1 MNNFWKFFLAALL
14 ACLVAFGL
22 FFFIM
27 IGSLGAAVAGGSAK
41 TAIVPPTSILKIDF
55 STPISERGQSSF
67 SISSL
72 SSLSN
77 LSMEEGMPLL
87 TAVRAIDAAANDPGV
102 KFIYLN
108 TDKMALSMSCA
119 EELRQA
125 LTRFHESGKAIV
137 AYANSYDNL
146 SYYIASVADKVI
158 INSYGEAMLNGV
170 STNLTFYK
178 DLLDKLGVDIQL
190 IRHGKYKSAGEQF
203 TQNHLTDANR
213 EQNQELV
220 NSIWATLAEEIAAS
234 RDFTADQ
241 LNGWI
246 DNLELLDAQ
255 TLLDRGIV
263 DQAWYKD
270 ELENYLCTLFDV
282 KEAKDLKFADL
293 NSDAIAKVIDN
304 TKVKDKIAV
313 LYADGEIVMDGNADQ
328 NIVGDD
334 LARKFKKLQEDSTVK
349 AIVFRVNSPG
359 GSAQAAELINRAM
372 LNAKAYKPVIAS
384 YGGYAASGGYWI
396 SSNADYIIT
405 DNTTLTGSI
414 GVFSLVPNIGG
425 GLDKTLHVKTASV
438 GSHKHSD
445 MMGGMRKLDDAEV
458 AYMQKMVENIYTE
471 FTSLV
476 SRGRRMPV
484 EQVDEIG
491 QGRVWTGRDA
501 LTIGLADAKGSLMDA
516 INYAAAKVGLEKYKI
531 TVVPEQKSMF
541 EQMMSQ
547 FSGNNEE
554 DGIAIKTG
562 IKQVDQFLD
571 VLDDPQMMYARMPYV
586 YEF

>member
-1 MNNFWKFFLAALL
+1 MNNFWKIFLAALL

-27 IGSLGAAVAGGSAK
+27 MGSLGAAIAGGASK
-41 TAIVPPTSILKIDF
+41 TAIVPPQSILKIDF
-55 STPISERGQSSF
+55 SAPISERGQSDF
-67 SISSL
+67 SIQNI
-72 SSLSN
+72 SN

-87 TAVRAIDAAANDPGV
+87 TAVQAINKAAEDPGV

-108 TDKMALSMSCA
+108 TDKMATSMSCA

-125 LTRFHESGKAIV
+125 LAKFRESGKPVI
-137 AYANSYDNL
+137 AYANTYDNL
-146 SYYIASVADKVI
+146 SYYLASVADKVI
-158 INSYGEAMLNGV
+158 INSYGEAMLTGV
-170 STNLTFYK
+170 GTNITFFK
-178 DLLDKLGVDIQL
+178 DLLDKLGVDMQL
-190 IRHGKYKSAGEQF
+190 IRHGKYKAAGEQF
-203 TQNHLTDANR
+203 TQNHLTPENR
-213 EQNQELV
+213 EQNQVLI
-220 NSIWATLAEEIAAS
+220 NSIWATLSEEIAAS
-234 RDFTADQ
+234 RDFSAEE
-241 LNGWI
+241 LNSWI

-293 NSDAIAKVIDN
+293 ESYALAKVKPDS
-304 TKVKDKIAV
+304 KVKDKIAV
-313 LYADGEIVMDGNADQ
+313 LYADGEIVMDGNADS

-334 LARKFKKLQEDSTVK
+334 LARKFKKLQQDSSVK
-349 AIVFRVNSPG
+349 AVVFRVNSPG
-359 GSAQAAELINRAM
+359 GSAQAAEIINHAM
-372 LNAKAYKPVIAS
+372 LNLKQYKPIIAS

-405 DNTTLTGSI
+405 DNTCLTGSI

-425 GLDKTLHVKTASV
+425 GLDKTLHIKTASV
-438 GSHKHSD
+438 GSNKHTD
-445 MMGGMRKLDDAEV
+445 MMNGMRKLDDAEV
-458 AYMQKMVENIYTE
+458 AYMQKMVENIYTA

-476 SRGRRMPV
+476 SRGRNMSV

-501 LTIGLADAKGSLMDA
+501 LTIGLADQKGSLMDA
-516 INYAAAKVGLEKYKI
+516 INYAASVAGLEKYNLM
-531 TVVPEQKSMF
+531 VVPEHKSMF
-541 EQMMSQ
+541 AQMMSQ
-547 FSGNNEE
+547 MMGGDEE
-554 DGIAIKTG
+554 DDIAIKTG
-562 IKQVDQFLD
+562 VKQIDQLLD
-571 VLDDPQMMYARMPYV
+571 ILDDPQMIYARMPYF

>member
-1 MNNFWKFFLAALL
+1 MNNFWKIFLAALL

-27 IGSLGAAVAGGSAK
+27 MGSLGAAIAGGSSK
-41 TAIVPPTSILKIDF
+41 TAIVPPQSILKIDF
-55 STPISERGQSSF
+55 STPISERGQSDF
-67 SISSL
+67 SIQNI
-72 SSLSN
+72 SN
-77 LSMEEGMPLL
+77 LSMEDGMPLL
-87 TAVRAIDAAANDPGV
+87 TAVRAINKAAEDPGV

-125 LTRFHESGKAIV
+125 LANFRESGKPVI
-137 AYANSYDNL
+137 AYANTYDNL
-146 SYYIASVADKVI
+146 SYYLASVADKVI
-158 INSYGEAMLNGV
+158 INSYGEAMLTGIG
-170 STNLTFYK
+170 TNITFFK

-190 IRHGKYKSAGEQF
+190 IRHGKYKAAGEQF
-203 TQNHLTDANR
+203 TQNHLTPENR
-213 EQNQELV
+213 EQNQVLI
-220 NSIWATLAEEIAAS
+220 NSIWATLTEEIAAS
-234 RDFTADQ
+234 RDISADD
-241 LNGWI
+241 LNGWV

-255 TLLDRGIV
+255 TLLDRGII

-293 NSDAIAKVIDN
+293 NSYAIAKVKDDS
-304 TKVKDKIAV
+304 KVKDKIAV
-313 LYADGEIVMDGNADQ
+313 LYADGEIVMDGNADS

-334 LARKFKKLQEDSTVK
+334 LARKFKKLQQDSSVK
-349 AIVFRVNSPG
+349 AVVFRVNSPG
-359 GSAQAAELINRAM
+359 GSAQAAEIINHAM
-372 LNAKAYKPVIAS
+372 QNLKQYKPVIAS

-405 DNTTLTGSI
+405 DNTCLTGSI

-425 GLDKTLHVKTASV
+425 GLEKTLYIKTGNVS
-438 GSHKHSD
+438 SNKHSD
-445 MMGGMRKLDDAEV
+445 MMNGMRKLDDAEV
-458 AYMQKMVENIYTE
+458 AYMQKMVEHIYTE

-476 SRGRRMPV
+476 SRGRHMTV

-501 LTIGLADAKGSLMDA
+501 LAIGLADQKGSLMDA
-516 INYAAAKVGLEKYKI
+516 INYAAAVAGLEKYNLL
-531 TVVPEQKSMF
+531 VVPEHKSMF
-541 EQMMSQ
+541 QQMMSQ
-547 FSGNNEE
+547 MMGGDDE
-554 DGIAIKTG
+554 DGITVKTG
-562 IKQVDQFLD
+562 VKQVDQLLD
-571 VLDDPQMMYARMPYV
+571 ILDDPQMIYARMPYF

>member
-1 MNNFWKFFLAALL
+1 MNNFWKIFLAALL

-27 IGSLGAAVAGGSAK
+27 MGSLGAAIAGGSSK
-41 TAIVPPTSILKIDF
+41 TAIVPPQSILKIDF
-55 STPISERGQSSF
+55 STPISERGQSDF
-67 SISSL
+67 SIQNI
-72 SSLSN
+72 SN
-77 LSMEEGMPLL
+77 LSMEDGMPLL
-87 TAVRAIDAAANDPGV
+87 TAVRAINKAAEDPGV

-125 LTRFHESGKAIV
+125 LANFRESGKPVI
-137 AYANSYDNL
+137 AYANTYDNL
-146 SYYIASVADKVI
+146 SYYLASVADKVI
-158 INSYGEAMLNGV
+158 INSYGEAMLTGIG
-170 STNLTFYK
+170 TNITFFK

-190 IRHGKYKSAGEQF
+190 IRHGKYKAAGEQF
-203 TQNHLTDANR
+203 TQNHLTPENR
-213 EQNQELV
+213 EQNQVLI
-220 NSIWATLAEEIAAS
+220 NSIWATFTEEIAAS
-234 RDFTADQ
+234 RDFSADD
-241 LNGWI
+241 LNGWV

-255 TLLDRGIV
+255 TLLDRGII

-293 NSDAIAKVIDN
+293 NSYAIAKVKDDS
-304 TKVKDKIAV
+304 KVKDKIAV
-313 LYADGEIVMDGNADQ
+313 LYADGEIVMDGNADS

-334 LARKFKKLQEDSTVK
+334 LARKFMKLQQDSSVK
-349 AIVFRVNSPG
+349 AVVFRVNSPG
-359 GSAQAAELINRAM
+359 GSAQAAEIINHAM
-372 LNAKAYKPVIAS
+372 QNLKQYKPVIAS

-405 DNTTLTGSI
+405 DNTCLTGSI

-425 GLDKTLHVKTASV
+425 GLEKTLYIKTGNVS
-438 GSHKHSD
+438 SNKHSD
-445 MMGGMRKLDDAEV
+445 MMNGMRKLDDAEV
-458 AYMQKMVENIYTE
+458 AYMQKMVEHIYTE

-476 SRGRRMPV
+476 SRGRHMTV

-501 LTIGLADAKGSLMDA
+501 LAIGLADQKGSLMDA
-516 INYAAAKVGLEKYKI
+516 INYAAAVAGLEKYNLL
-531 TVVPEQKSMF
+531 VVPEHKSMF
-541 EQMMSQ
+541 QQMMSQ
-547 FSGNNEE
+547 MMGGDDE
-554 DGIAIKTG
+554 DGITVKTG
-562 IKQVDQFLD
+562 VKQVDQLLD
-571 VLDDPQMMYARMPYV
+571 ILDDPQMIYARMPYF

>member
-1 MNNFWKFFLAALL
+1 MNNFWKIFLAALL

-27 IGSLGAAVAGGSAK
+27 MGSLGAAIAGGSSK
-41 TAIVPPTSILKIDF
+41 TAIVPPQSILKIDF
-55 STPISERGQSSF
+55 STPISERGQSDF
-67 SISSL
+67 SIQNI
-72 SSLSN
+72 SN
-77 LSMEEGMPLL
+77 LSMEDGMPLL
-87 TAVRAIDAAANDPGV
+87 TAVRAINKAAEDPGV

-125 LTRFHESGKAIV
+125 LANFRESGKPVI
-137 AYANSYDNL
+137 AYANTYDNL
-146 SYYIASVADKVI
+146 SYYLASVADKVI
-158 INSYGEAMLNGV
+158 INSYGEAMLTGIG
-170 STNLTFYK
+170 TNITFFK

-190 IRHGKYKSAGEQF
+190 IRHGKYKAAGEQF
-203 TQNHLTDANR
+203 TQNHLTPENR
-213 EQNQELV
+213 EQNQVLI
-220 NSIWATLAEEIAAS
+220 NSIWATLTEEIAAS
-234 RDFTADQ
+234 RDFSADD
-241 LNGWI
+241 LNGWV

-255 TLLDRGIV
+255 TLLDRGII

-293 NSDAIAKVIDN
+293 NSYAIAKVKDDS
-304 TKVKDKIAV
+304 KVKDKIAV
-313 LYADGEIVMDGNADQ
+313 LYADGEIVMDGNADS

-334 LARKFKKLQEDSTVK
+334 LARKFMKLQQDSSVK
-349 AIVFRVNSPG
+349 AVVFRVNSPG
-359 GSAQAAELINRAM
+359 GSAQAAEIINHAM
-372 LNAKAYKPVIAS
+372 QNLKQYKPVIAS

-405 DNTTLTGSI
+405 DNTCLTGSI

-425 GLDKTLHVKTASV
+425 GLEKTLYIKTGNVS
-438 GSHKHSD
+438 SNKHSD
-445 MMGGMRKLDDAEV
+445 MMNGMRKLDDAEV
-458 AYMQKMVENIYTE
+458 AYMQKMVEHIYTE

-476 SRGRRMPV
+476 SRGRHMTV

-501 LTIGLADAKGSLMDA
+501 LAIGLADQKGSLMDA
-516 INYAAAKVGLEKYKI
+516 INYAAAVAGLEKYNLL
-531 TVVPEQKSMF
+531 VVPEHKSMF
-541 EQMMSQ
+541 QQMMSQ
-547 FSGNNEE
+547 MMGGDDE
-554 DGIAIKTG
+554 DGITVKTG
-562 IKQVDQFLD
+562 VKQVDQLLD
-571 VLDDPQMMYARMPYV
+571 ILDDPQMIYARMPYF

>member
-1 MNNFWKFFLAALL
+1 MNNFWKIFLAALL

-27 IGSLGAAVAGGSAK
+27 MGSLGAAIAGGSSK
-41 TAIVPPTSILKIDF
+41 TAIVPPQSILKIDF
-55 STPISERGQSSF
+55 STPISERGQSDF
-67 SISSL
+67 SIQNI
-72 SSLSN
+72 SN
-77 LSMEEGMPLL
+77 LSMEDGMPLL
-87 TAVRAIDAAANDPGV
+87 TAVRAINKAAEDPGV

-125 LTRFHESGKAIV
+125 LANFRESGKPVI
-137 AYANSYDNL
+137 AYANTYDNL
-146 SYYIASVADKVI
+146 SYYLASVADKVI
-158 INSYGEAMLNGV
+158 INSYGEAMLTGIG
-170 STNLTFYK
+170 TNITFFK

-190 IRHGKYKSAGEQF
+190 IRHGKYKAAGEQF
-203 TQNHLTDANR
+203 TQNHLTPENR
-213 EQNQELV
+213 EQNQVLI
-220 NSIWATLAEEIAAS
+220 NSIWATLTEEIAAS
-234 RDFTADQ
+234 RDFSADD
-241 LNGWI
+241 LNGWV

-255 TLLDRGIV
+255 TLLDRGII

-293 NSDAIAKVIDN
+293 NSYAIAKVKDDS
-304 TKVKDKIAV
+304 KVKDKIAV
-313 LYADGEIVMDGNADQ
+313 LYADGEIVMDGNADS

-334 LARKFKKLQEDSTVK
+334 LARKFKKLQQDSSVK
-349 AIVFRVNSPG
+349 AVVFRVTSPG
-359 GSAQAAELINRAM
+359 GSAQAAEIINHAM
-372 LNAKAYKPVIAS
+372 QNLKQYKPVIAS

-405 DNTTLTGSI
+405 DNTCLTGSI

-425 GLDKTLHVKTASV
+425 GLEKTLYIKTGNVS
-438 GSHKHSD
+438 SNKHSD
-445 MMGGMRKLDDAEV
+445 MMNGMRKLDDAEV
-458 AYMQKMVENIYTE
+458 AYMQKMVEHIYTE

-476 SRGRRMPV
+476 SRGRHMTV

-501 LTIGLADAKGSLMDA
+501 LAIGLADQKGSLMDA
-516 INYAAAKVGLEKYKI
+516 INYAAAVAGLEKYNLL
-531 TVVPEQKSMF
+531 VVPEHKSMF
-541 EQMMSQ
+541 QQMMSQ
-547 FSGNNEE
+547 MMGGDDE
-554 DGIAIKTG
+554 DGITVKTG
-562 IKQVDQFLD
+562 VKQVDQLLD
-571 VLDDPQMMYARMPYV
+571 ILDDPQMIYARMPYF

>member
-1 MNNFWKFFLAALL
+1 MNNFWKIFLAALL

-27 IGSLGAAVAGGSAK
+27 MGSLGAAIAGGASK
-41 TAIVPPTSILKIDF
+41 TAIVPPQSILKIDF
-55 STPISERGQSSF
+55 STPISERGQSDF
-67 SISSL
+67 SLQNIS
-72 SSLSN
+72 N
-77 LSMEEGMPLL
+77 ISMEEGMPLL
-87 TAVRAIDAAANDPGV
+87 TAVRAINNAAEDPGV

-125 LTRFHESGKAIV
+125 LANFRESGKPVI
-137 AYANSYDNL
+137 AYANTYDNL
-146 SYYIASVADKVI
+146 SYYLASVADKVI
-158 INSYGEAMLNGV
+158 INSYGEAVLTGIG
-170 STNLTFYK
+170 TNITFFK

-190 IRHGKYKSAGEQF
+190 IRHGKYKAAGEQF
-203 TQNHLTDANR
+203 TQNHLTPENR
-213 EQNQELV
+213 EQNQVLI
-220 NSIWATLAEEIAAS
+220 NSIWATFCEEIAAS
-234 RDFTADQ
+234 RDFSAEE
-241 LNGWI
+241 LNNWI

-255 TLLDRGIV
+255 TLLDRGII

-293 NSDAIAKVIDN
+293 NSYAIAKVKDDS
-304 TKVKDKIAV
+304 KVKDKIAV
-313 LYADGEIVMDGNADQ
+313 LYADGEIVMDGNADS

-334 LARKFKKLQEDSTVK
+334 LARKFKKLQQDSSVK
-349 AIVFRVNSPG
+349 AVVFRVNSPG
-359 GSAQAAELINRAM
+359 GSAQAAEIINHAM
-372 LNAKAYKPVIAS
+372 LNLKQYKPVIAS

-405 DNTTLTGSI
+405 DNTCLTGSI

-425 GLDKTLHVKTASV
+425 GLEKTLYIKTGNVS
-438 GSHKHSD
+438 SNKHSD
-445 MMGGMRKLDDAEV
+445 MMNGMRKLDDAEV
-458 AYMQKMVENIYTE
+458 AYMQKMVEHIYTE

-476 SRGRRMPV
+476 SRGRHMTV

-501 LTIGLADAKGSLMDA
+501 LAIGLADQKGSLMDA
-516 INYAAAKVGLEKYKI
+516 INYAAQVAGLEKYNLL
-531 TVVPEQKSMF
+531 VVPEHKSMF
-541 EQMMSQ
+541 QQMMSQ
-547 FSGNNEE
+547 MMGGDDE
-554 DGIAIKTG
+554 DEITVKTG
-562 IKQVDQFLD
+562 VKQVDQLLGI
-571 VLDDPQMMYARMPYV
+571 LDDPQMIYARMPYF

>member
-1 MNNFWKFFLAALL
+1 MNNFWKIFLAALL

-27 IGSLGAAVAGGSAK
+27 MGSLGAAIAGGSSK
-41 TAIVPPTSILKIDF
+41 TAIVPPQSILKIDF
-55 STPISERGQSSF
+55 STPISERGQSDF
-67 SISSL
+67 SIQNI
-72 SSLSN
+72 SN
-77 LSMEEGMPLL
+77 LSMEDGMPLL
-87 TAVRAIDAAANDPGV
+87 TAVRAINKAAEDPGV

-125 LTRFHESGKAIV
+125 LANFRESGKPVI
-137 AYANSYDNL
+137 AYANTYDNL
-146 SYYIASVADKVI
+146 SYYLASVADKVI
-158 INSYGEAMLNGV
+158 INSYGEAMLTGIG
-170 STNLTFYK
+170 TNITFFK

-190 IRHGKYKSAGEQF
+190 IRHGKYKAAGEQF
-203 TQNHLTDANR
+203 TQNHLTPENR
-213 EQNQELV
+213 EQNQVLI
-220 NSIWATLAEEIAAS
+220 NSIWTTLTEEIAAS
-234 RDFTADQ
+234 RDFSADD
-241 LNGWI
+241 LNGWV

-255 TLLDRGIV
+255 TLLDRGII

-293 NSDAIAKVIDN
+293 NSYAIAKVKDDS
-304 TKVKDKIAV
+304 KVKDKIAV
-313 LYADGEIVMDGNADQ
+313 LYADGEIVMDGNADS

-334 LARKFKKLQEDSTVK
+334 LARKFMKLQQDSSVK
-349 AIVFRVNSPG
+349 AVVFRVNSPG
-359 GSAQAAELINRAM
+359 GSAQAAEIINHAM
-372 LNAKAYKPVIAS
+372 QNLKQYKPVIAS

-405 DNTTLTGSI
+405 DNTCLTGSI

-425 GLDKTLHVKTASV
+425 GLEKTLYIKTGNVS
-438 GSHKHSD
+438 SNKHSD
-445 MMGGMRKLDDAEV
+445 MMNGMRKLDDAEV
-458 AYMQKMVENIYTE
+458 AYMQKMVEHIYTE

-476 SRGRRMPV
+476 SRGRHMTV

-501 LTIGLADAKGSLMDA
+501 LAIGLADQKGSLMDA
-516 INYAAAKVGLEKYKI
+516 INYAAAVAGLEKYNLL
-531 TVVPEQKSMF
+531 VVPEHKSMF
-541 EQMMSQ
+541 QQMMSQ
-547 FSGNNEE
+547 MMGGDDE
-554 DGIAIKTG
+554 DGITVKTG
-562 IKQVDQFLD
+562 VKQVDQLLD
-571 VLDDPQMMYARMPYV
+571 ILDDPQMIYARMPYF

>member
-1 MNNFWKFFLAALL
+1 MNNFWKIFLAALL

-27 IGSLGAAVAGGSAK
+27 MGSLGAAIAGGASK
-41 TAIVPPTSILKIDF
+41 TAIVPPQSILKIDF
-55 STPISERGQSSF
+55 SAPISERGQSDF
-67 SISSL
+67 SIQNI
-72 SSLSN
+72 SN

-87 TAVRAIDAAANDPGV
+87 TAVQAINKAAEDPGV

-108 TDKMALSMSCA
+108 TDNMATSMSCA

-125 LTRFHESGKAIV
+125 LAKFRESGKPVI
-137 AYANSYDNL
+137 AYANTYDNL
-146 SYYIASVADKVI
+146 SYYLASVADKVI
-158 INSYGEAMLNGV
+158 INSYGEAMLTGV
-170 STNLTFYK
+170 GTNITFFK
-178 DLLDKLGVDIQL
+178 DLLDKLGVDMQL
-190 IRHGKYKSAGEQF
+190 IRHGKYKAAGEQF
-203 TQNHLTDANR
+203 TQNHLTPENR
-213 EQNQELV
+213 EQNQVLI
-220 NSIWATLAEEIAAS
+220 NSIWATLSEEIAAS
-234 RDFTADQ
+234 RDFSAEE
-241 LNGWI
+241 LNSWI

-293 NSDAIAKVIDN
+293 ESYALAKVKPDS
-304 TKVKDKIAV
+304 KVKDKIAV
-313 LYADGEIVMDGNADQ
+313 LYADGEIVMDGNADS

-334 LARKFKKLQEDSTVK
+334 LARKFKKLQQDSSVK
-349 AIVFRVNSPG
+349 AVVFRVNSPG
-359 GSAQAAELINRAM
+359 GSAQAAEIINHAM
-372 LNAKAYKPVIAS
+372 LNLKQYKPVIAS

-405 DNTTLTGSI
+405 DNTCLTGSI

-425 GLDKTLHVKTASV
+425 GLDKTLHIKTASV
-438 GSHKHSD
+438 GSNKHTD
-445 MMGGMRKLDDAEV
+445 MMNGMRKLDDAEV
-458 AYMQKMVENIYTE
+458 AYMQKMVENIYTA

-476 SRGRRMPV
+476 SRGRHMSV

-501 LTIGLADAKGSLMDA
+501 LTIGLADQKGSLMDA
-516 INYAAAKVGLEKYKI
+516 INYAAQVAGLEKYNLM
-531 TVVPEQKSMF
+531 VVPEHKSMF
-541 EQMMSQ
+541 AQMMSQ
-547 FSGNNEE
+547 MMGGDEE
-554 DGIAIKTG
+554 DDIAIKTG
-562 IKQVDQFLD
+562 VKQIDQLLD
-571 VLDDPQMMYARMPYV
+571 ILDDPQMIYARMPYF